1 MVLVLV
7 LPDSFLSSSRYDEG
21 KMLKGTGTLASK
33 SRLTALG
40 GRAES
45 SSSQPL
51 DKEEK
56 KSPLASSWGKK
67 SKERRIREGPYQLI
81 RTPSVLWGFDRAPF
95 GWQVRWLTWLL
106 WCGGEGEDGGAG
118 GVLGWSTAVRKRGR
132 GRAWARGRGARD
144 GGR

>member
-1 MVLVLV
+1 MVVVLVLV

-33 SRLTALG
+33 SRLTALC

-56 KSPLASSWGKK
+56 KSPLASSWERSRKK
-67 SKERRIREGPYQLI
+67 
-81 RTPSVLWGFDRAPF
+81 
-95 GWQVRWLTWLL
+95 
-106 WCGGEGEDGGAG
+106 GE
-118 GVLGWSTAVRKRGR
+118 
-132 GRAWARGRGARD
+132 
-144 GGR
+144 

>member
-33 SRLTALG
+33 SRLTALY

-81 RTPSVLWGFDRAPF
+81 RTPSVLWGFDRATF
-95 GWQVRWLTWLL
+95 FLAEEEGG
-106 WCGGEGEDGGAG
+106 CGGQRPSTTSQVADCEDEEDSRIVSGCVSGGQQ
-118 GVLGWSTAVRKRGR
+118 
-132 GRAWARGRGARD
+132 
-144 GGR
+144 

>member
-33 SRLTALG
+33 SRLTALY

-95 GWQVRWLTWLL
+95 GW
-106 WCGGEGEDGGAG
+106 
-118 GVLGWSTAVRKRGR
+118 GR
-132 GRAWARGRGARD
+132 GREGEVKWLTLGMVGIEKMKLCLGCV
-144 GGR
+144 GGGQQ

>member
-1 MVLVLV
+1 MVLVLL

-33 SRLTALG
+33 SRLTALY

-95 GWQVRWLTWLL
+95 L
-106 WCGGEGEDGGAG
+106 AG
-118 GVLGWSTAVRKRGR
+118 GRGCVDGPGTTGQVADTTMCGMAKMEKRMLCL
-132 GRAWARGRGARD
+132 D
-144 GGR
+144 VC